1 MNKRIRIIGVPLDL
15 GAGRRG
21 VDMGPSALRVADID
35 GQIRKLGLTVE
46 DAGDLR
52 VILPETVDFG
62 AKNLRFVE
70 PVVEVNQLVR
80 HAVLDAFEEGC
91 MPLVLGGDH
100 SVAIGSL
107 AASAGHMQRRGEK
120 LGVIWMDAHADM
132 NTPDTTPSGNIH
144 GMSLAI
150 ALGYGDPKLTAVAGG
165 GGRLDPRHVA
175 LVGIRDLDPG
185 EREHIRSWGCH
196 AFTIR
201 DVDER
206 GMAAVMKDA
215 IRVASD
221 GTGGVHLQ
229 LDMDVVD
236 PEEAPGTGTPVPGG
250 ISYREAHLAMEML
263 ADSGRLIAAD
273 ILEINPILGM
283 QNQTAQLAVELILS
297 ALGKRIL

>member
-1 MNKRIRIIGVPLDL
+1 
-15 GAGRRG
+15 
-21 VDMGPSALRVADID
+21 MGPSALRVAEID
-35 GQIRKLGLTVE
+35 RQIRTLGFTVE

-52 VILPETVDFG
+52 VTVPETVECG
-62 AKNLRFVE
+62 AENLRFVD

-80 HAVLDAFEEGC
+80 HAVLDAYEDGC
-91 MPLVLGGDH
+91 LPLLLGGDH

-107 AASAGHMQRRGEK
+107 AGSAGHTGRRGEK
-120 LGVIWMDAHADM
+120 VGVIWMDAHADV

-150 ALGYGDPKLTAVAGG
+150 ALGHGDSKLTAIAGG

-175 LVGIRDLDPG
+175 LVGIRDIDPG
-185 EREHIRSWGCH
+185 EREHLRQWGCRV
-196 AFTIR
+196 FTIR

-263 ADSGRLIAAD
+263 ADTKRLMAID
-273 ILEINPILGM
+273 IVEVNPMLGTR
-283 QNQTAQLAVELILS
+283 NQTAQLAVELVLS